1 MSKIKEMFERRF
13 KNITEDEDLNLP
25 RVVSLNT
32 LKPIFFT
39 FFNLGVY
46 FGQQEKEE
54 TKINLGEPTDEF
66 KNALEELK

>member
-1 MSKIKEMFERRF
+1 MNELREMFERRF

-25 RVVSLNT
+25 RVVSLNA

-39 FFNLGVY
+39 FFKLGVY

-54 TKINLGEPTDEF
+54 TKINLGEPTDEL
-66 KNALEELK
+66 KNTIEELK